1 MAGSTFGTLFQLTT
15 FGESHGVGI
24 GAIVQGC
31 PPGMPLSEADI
42 QEELN
47 KRKPGQSSLTTQ
59 RKEPDQI
66 QILSG
71 VFNGKTTGTPI
82 GLYIQN
88 QDKRSQDYDAVKNL
102 FRPGHADFT
111 YHHKYQGFEDYRGG
125 GRASAR
131 ETAMRVAAGAIAKK
145 YLAQTENIQIKA
157 FLSQVGPLIH
167 PFSPEA
173 LEKLIQ
179 ETREAGDSIG
189 AKVTCVASNV
199 PIGLGE
205 PVFQKLEAEIA
216 KAMMSIPAAKGVEIG
231 DGFQCVT
238 QKGSEYRDQL
248 SGDSHAEKSPFLSNH
263 AGGIL
268 GGLSSGQDIIVHT
281 GFKPTSSIALPAKTL
296 NHQGESAEICI
307 QGRHD
312 PCVGIRAV
320 PICEAMLALVLM
332 DAYLLQRRF

>member
-15 FGESHGVGI
+15 FGESHGLAI

-31 PPGMPLSEADI
+31 PPGLELSETDLQI
-42 QEELN
+42 ELD
-47 KRKPGQSSLTTQ
+47 RRRPGQSALTTQ
-59 RKEPDQI
+59 RNEPDTI

-82 GLYIQN
+82 GLLIQN
-88 QDKRSQDYDAVKNL
+88 IDQKSKDYTAIENT

-111 YHHKYQGFEDYRGG
+111 YHHKYQGYQDSRGG

-145 YLAQTENIQIKA
+145 YLKQHENIEIKG
-157 FLSQVGPLIH
+157 FLSQVGPLHH
-167 PFSPEA
+167 PFTPDS
-173 LEKLIQ
+173 LESFIQ
-179 ETREAGDSIG
+179 ELRKSGDSIG
-189 AKVTCVASNV
+189 AKITCTASNI

-205 PVFQKLEAEIA
+205 PVFQKLDAEIA

-231 DGFQCVT
+231 DGFGCIT
-238 QKGSEYRDQL
+238 QKGSEHRDLMDQT
-248 SGDSHAEKSPFLSNH
+248 GFLSNH
-263 AGGIL
+263 SGGIL
-268 GGLSSGQDIIVHT
+268 GGISSGQEIMIHT
-281 GFKPTSSIALPAKTL
+281 AFKPTSSILIPGKTQ
-296 NHQGESAEICI
+296 NKQGEEAEII
-307 QGRHD
+307 TKGRHD

-332 DAYLLQRRF
+332 DAYLIHRSKI